1 MSSLRKLVDRK
12 CKECT
17 YDPSCAGSWR
27 FQTQECTVKSCAL
40 WEVRPMTTATVVLN
54 RKERAS
60 TELDI
65 EAMIDDLED
74 EVAETV

>member
-1 MSSLRKLVDRK
+1 
-12 CKECT
+12 
-17 YDPSCAGSWR
+17 
-27 FQTQECTVKSCAL
+27 
-40 WEVRPMTTATVVLN
+40 MTTATVVLN

-65 EAMIDDLED
+65 DAMIDDLED